1 MDLEAIKE
9 WNLHHNLW
17 TVESEEEDGVK
28 YNVQLSGIVKLK
40 VITFLGI
47 ATL

>member
-9 WNLHHNLW
+9 WNWHHNLC
-17 TVESEEEDGVK
+17 TVESEEDGVK
-28 YNVQLSGIVKLK
+28 DIVQLSGIVKLK